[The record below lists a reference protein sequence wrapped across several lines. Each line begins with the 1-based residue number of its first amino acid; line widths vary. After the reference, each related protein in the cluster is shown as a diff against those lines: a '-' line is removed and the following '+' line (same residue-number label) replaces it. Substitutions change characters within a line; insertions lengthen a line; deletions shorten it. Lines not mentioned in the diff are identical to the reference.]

1 MACSTWLGLGLPQ
14 SNGFLDVPRGFRVWG
29 DLRAVGAFSALLP
42 TSPWL
47 TSKKRL
53 AGRLWALRGGIAPP
67 GRLCRLRHVAK
78 RYGCFAFSAW
88 PNRLLGEAMCRGRSP
103 GEPREAWR
111 GAAPA
116 PWGFLSRPLWG
127 PGVVLAAG
135 VSRWACFWA
144 GRLCSPARQ
153 VPRSWLFA
161 TWPQASRC
169 CRRGGRREALGEPRR
184 GALHPV
190 RRFFRGDRVVH
201 SPHGF

>member
-1 MACSTWLGLGLPQ
+1 MIWRGWLARPGWASDFLNPMVFWMFRGVLGSGAICGPWARFRRCCRLALGSHPK
-14 SNGFLDVPRGFRVWG
+14 NGW
-29 DLRAVGAFSALLP
+29 RAVC
-42 TSPWL
+42 W
-47 TSKKRL
+47 RC
-53 AGRLWALRGGIAPP
+53 GGIAPP

-116 PWGFLSRPLWG
+116 PWGFLFRPLWG
-127 PGVVLAAG
+127 PGAAP
-135 VSRWACFWA
+135 S
-144 GRLCSPARQ
+144 RQ
-153 VPRSWLFA
+153 VPRFWLLV
-161 TWPQASRC
+161 TWPQASLC
-169 CRRGGRREALGEPRR
+169 CRRGGRREAVGEPRR

>member
-116 PWGFLSRPLWG
+116 PWGFLFRPLWG
-127 PGVVLAAG
+127 PGAAP
-135 VSRWACFWA
+135 S
-144 GRLCSPARQ
+144 RQ
-153 VPRSWLFA
+153 VPRFWLLV
-161 TWPQASRC
+161 TWPQASLC
-169 CRRGGRREALGEPRR
+169 CRRGGRREAVGEPRR

>member
-1 MACSTWLGLGLPQ
+1 MRSALVGPLASSIQW
-14 SNGFLDVPRGFRVWG
+14 FLDVPRGFRVWG
-29 DLRAVGAFSALLP
+29 DLRAVGAFLALLP

-53 AGRLWALRGGIAPP
+53 AGRLLALRWHCTAWAFMPLAACSEAV
-67 GRLCRLRHVAK
+67 RLFCL
-78 RYGCFAFSAW
+78 FAW
-88 PNRLLGEAMCRGRSP
+88 QNRLLGEAMCRGRSP

-116 PWGFLSRPLWG
+116 PWGFVSRPLWG